1 MGIFDGIPYGLTG
14 GSVGAVRKGV
24 PSYVV
29 ISGPQTVGGKAIP
42 YRETLGRTTLQSG
55 TQGGTI
61 GATVYQGS
69 PFFRVRSPRAAASE
83 FYQSAPGRRLTAS
96 APGAEKLARDIAK
109 GYFPRLPKR
118 KGGAKRGGGG
128 RSPGFMAA
136 AGMGGGMIG
145 DTGSGIGAAL
155 NPTTLLL
162 IGVAVIAALALGVR
176 RPR

>member
-1 MGIFDGIPYGLTG
+1 VGIFDGIPYALTG
-14 GSVGAVRKGV
+14 GNVGAAQQGV

-29 ISGPQTVGGKAIP
+29 ISGPQTVGGQALP
-42 YRETLGRTTLQSG
+42 YTEYVGRTTLKSG

-61 GATVYQGS
+61 GASIFRAS

-83 FYQSAPGRRLTAS
+83 FYQSAPGRRLTQS

-118 KGGAKRGGGG
+118 KGRKRGGGG
-128 RSPGFMAA
+128 FAQAGFVGG
-136 AGMGGGMIG
+136 GMGGGLVG
-145 DTGSGIGAAL
+145 DAGSGIGAAL

-162 IGVAVIAALALGVR
+162 IGVAVVAALAFGVR